1 MLVTWSTQLLT
12 NETYVEYSLWNGTF
26 SLRENATMSK
36 FIDGSSAHR
45 VLYMYRATL
54 KNLTMDTVYM
64 YHVGSPAGLSAKYSF
79 RTILDENRKSFAVYG
94 DLGVVNA
101 QSLARLQRE
110 AQLDYYDAILHV
122 GDFAY
127 GNGIE

>member
-1 MLVTWSTQLLT
+1 
-12 NETYVEYSLWNGTF
+12 
-26 SLRENATMSK
+26 
-36 FIDGSSAHR
+36 
-45 VLYMYRATL
+45 MYRAVL
-54 KNLTMDTVYM
+54 KKLTMNTTYGKRSYLFDFIWNVYLV
-64 YHVGSPAGLSAKYSF
+64 YHVGSSYGWSAKYSF
-79 RTILDENRKSFAVYG
+79 RTIPNEDRKSFAVYG

-127 GNGIE
+127 GN

>member
-1 MLVTWSTQLLT
+1 
-12 NETYVEYSLWNGTF
+12 
-26 SLRENATMSK
+26 
-36 FIDGSSAHR
+36 GSSAHR

-54 KNLTMDTVYM
+54 KNLTMNTSYI
-64 YHVGSPAGLSAKYSF
+64 YHVGSSYGWSSVYSF
-79 RTILDENRKSFAVYG
+79 RTIPHENRKSFAVYG

-127 GNGIE
+127 DMDADQSRVGDQFMNEIQEIATYVPYMVCPGN